1 MKEFAGPENQTCE
14 HQDSSQDTLPA
25 ALNGPDVSH
34 PCEKKQHNAFMNCFM
49 NDP

>member
-14 HQDSSQDTLPA
+14 HKNSSQGMLPA

-34 PCEKKQHNAFMNCFM
+34 PCEKNLIRS
-49 NDP
+49 